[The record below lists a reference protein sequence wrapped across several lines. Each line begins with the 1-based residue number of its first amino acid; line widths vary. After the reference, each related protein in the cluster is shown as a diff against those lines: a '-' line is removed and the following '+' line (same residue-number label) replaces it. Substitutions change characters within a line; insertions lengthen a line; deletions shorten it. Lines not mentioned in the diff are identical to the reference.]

1 MGVFLRR
8 NGNGGLLARL
18 KALVNLQRF
27 KHTLAEEGS
36 QTQLYVNMGS
46 SSVANGGHIDKSKW
60 TKFDSRIF
68 GISRSIIPQA
78 SWTVLKIL
86 RSEGFEAYLVG
97 GCVRDLL
104 LNRTPKDFD
113 VITTAKLKQIK
124 KQFHRAEIIGRRFPI
139 CRVHIK
145 GSVIEVSSFD
155 TVAERAGEKEK
166 VFSLKVP
173 KGCDEKD
180 VIRWRNS
187 ICRDFTIN
195 ALFFDPFANTIYDY
209 ANGMVDLRSLKL
221 QTLIPA
227 QLSFKEDCARILR
240 GLRIAARLGLSL
252 SKETDT
258 AIHNLSSSVQS
269 LDKGRIGMELNYM
282 LSYGAAAPSLCL
294 LQRYNLLEMLLPFH
308 AAYLQEAKQSAKSS
322 TMLMKLFFYLDKV
335 ITCDRPSDCSLWIGL
350 LAFNQALV
358 NNPQE
363 ALVILTFASVL
374 YHGSWKE
381 GVKFAKENARM
392 QVNFAPEILGSSDI
406 KADEELAHAVTQLA
420 SLVQDSIVA
429 LTETESLFKSMSRF
443 PVSQCSGF
451 VFISKKMGKDVAEI
465 FNVFLNDIESYNS
478 GRKSFEINYHL
489 LGRGFL
495 HETRFVLGKI
505 ILETMSEVVKG
516 GMEVVKV
523 EETQPDVTKENCGLA
538 LSDLVKPQVVK
549 DRNHKRG
556 LSESSLEPQHGKVK
570 KQKVIKKKSSGL
582 SKQEV
587 VDMVKCLEV
596 GEKHQTVI
604 KTSQLPQVEAN
615 MTQGIMVE
623 RKNCQLPEQEV
634 TKEMQEDVEKDQS
647 TDNGKRHLK
656 VVENI
661 PSQDK
666 VTKKDKVLGSR
677 NLSREAKTK
686 QKKML
691 EKEGLPFSSQEAVK
705 DKRDEVLVKENGSK
719 PLLSSLFK

>member
-209 ANGMVDLRSLKL
+209 ANGMVDLRSL
-221 QTLIPA
+221 
-227 QLSFKEDCARILR
+227 
-240 GLRIAARLGLSL
+240 
-252 SKETDT
+252 
-258 AIHNLSSSVQS
+258 
-269 LDKGRIGMELNYM
+269 KGRIGMELNYM

>member
-209 ANGMVDLRSLKL
+209 ANGMVDLRSLK
-221 QTLIPA
+221 
-227 QLSFKEDCARILR
+227 
-240 GLRIAARLGLSL
+240 
-252 SKETDT
+252 
-258 AIHNLSSSVQS
+258 
-269 LDKGRIGMELNYM
+269 GRIGMELNYM

-294 LQRYNLLEMLLPFH
+294 LQRYDLLEMLLPFH

-335 ITCDRPSDCSLWIGL
+335 VTCDRPSDCSLWIGL

-374 YHGSWKE
+374 YYGSWKE

-392 QVNFAPEILGSSDI
+392 QVHFAPEILGSSDI
-406 KADEELAHAVTQLA
+406 KADEELADAVTQLA

-478 GRKSFEINYHL
+478 QRKSFEINYHL

-634 TKEMQEDVEKDQS
+634 TKEMQEDVEKDKS

-666 VTKKDKVLGSR
+666 VTKKDKVIGSR